1 MEEGHDLKDDRA
13 LAERAKSDD
22 AAFAEL
28 YEFYLPRVYGYVCR
42 RVGDRATAEDLT
54 SQAFLNAVQ
63 ALPKYRPTAPFGAW
77 LFRIAT
83 NVLIDHYRV
92 TGRRPTVG
100 LEAAEALA
108 DDRPDAAALA
118 GQKAER
124 ERLERVLS
132 LLPERDRRLLT
143 LKYFSELSNLEI
155 AASEGL
161 KPNHVGVLLHR
172 ALKNAHERYLQL

>member
-1 MEEGHDLKDDRA
+1 MEEHDLKDERI
-13 LAERAKSDD
+13 LAERARTDD
-22 AAFAEL
+22 AAFTEL
-28 YEFYLPRVYGYVCR
+28 YEFYFPRIYGYICR

-54 SQAFLNAVQ
+54 SQAFLNAV
-63 ALPKYRPTAPFGAW
+63 AAMPRYRPSAPFGAW

-92 TGRRPTVG
+92 AGRRTTET
-100 LEAAEALA
+100 LEAAETVA
-108 DDRPDAAALA
+108 DDRPDAAEAA
-118 GQKAER
+118 DRNAER
-124 ERLERVLS
+124 ARLERVLS
-132 LLPERDRRLLT
+132 LLPDRERRLLT

-155 AASEGL
+155 AAAEGL

>member
-1 MEEGHDLKDDRA
+1 MEGHDLKDEHA
-13 LAERAKSDD
+13 LAERAKTDD
-22 AAFAEL
+22 AAFTKL

-54 SQAFLNAVQ
+54 SQAFLNAVA

-92 TGRRPTVG
+92 LGRRPNEA
-100 LEAAEALA
+100 LEAAEGLA
-108 DDRPDAAALA
+108 DRRPDAAAEA
-118 GQKAER
+118 DRKAER
-124 ERLERVLS
+124 ERLERVLA
-132 LLPERDRRLLT
+132 LLPERERRLLT
-143 LKYFSELSNLEI
+143 LKYFSELSNVEI
-155 AASEGL
+155 AEAEGL